1 MSKKVK
7 YTYQVETVDAK
18 KARQFLTKVH
28 PRQAGRDFK
37 KLIQSYAEEMRR
49 GTWDVSVAQT
59 ISFDTNGALV
69 DGWHRLHAV
78 EAANVSLP
86 FLVVRNVDPDAF
98 TNYDSGKARSVAF
111 RRGVEQE
118 RQAVIAAII
127 RVALYPNGN
136 NRHTVEQSDL
146 TENFAKAE
154 LDFMFDNITRAKRP
168 RITNASI
175 RAGMVLAMMAN
186 PDKKLPI
193 VNAYNS
199 MIHAEFNN
207 APRSMSNLYRRLMED
222 TGLRSVEQAALAW
235 HAFTPSKFN
244 NAKLV
249 VRDLT
254 NDMYDIHDRVLSSL
268 IGAIK

>member
-18 KARQFLTKVH
+18 KARQFLSRVH

-37 KLIQSYAEEMRR
+37 KLIKSYADEMRR

-78 EAANVSLP
+78 EEADVSLP
-86 FLVVRNVDPDAF
+86 FLVVRNVDPSAF
-98 TNYDSGKARSVAF
+98 TNYDAGKARSVAF
-111 RRGVEQE
+111 RRGIEQE
-118 RQAVIAAII
+118 RQAVIASLI
-127 RVALYPNGN
+127 RVALYPTGT
-136 NRHTVEQSDL
+136 NRHTIEQSDL
-146 TENFAKAE
+146 TENFFRKE
-154 LDFMFDNITRAKRP
+154 LDFMFENITRARRP
-168 RITNASI
+168 RITNSSV
-175 RAGMVLAMMAN
+175 RAGLVLALMAN
-186 PDKKLPI
+186 PEKKLAI
-193 VNAYNS
+193 INAYND

-222 TGLRSVEQAALAW
+222 TNLRSVELSALAW

-244 NAKLV
+244 NAKLI
-249 VRDLT
+249 VRDVA
-254 NDMYDIHDRVLSSL
+254 NDMYHIQDKVLSNL
-268 IGAIK
+268 VGAIR